1 MKLRNIIIIGLG
13 LAGLFLIGAELVDRI
28 VAVVGDEVITL
39 RELEQA
45 YQNDTLKIQKE
56 DKKLTKKEY
65 LERMIEKKL
74 IEQEVKR
81 AGVTV
86 SAQELEQAIEKKRKE
101 LGLSP
106 EEFRSLLRAQG
117 ITMEEYR
124 QQVRENLVLARL
136 LAQEVRSE
144 LEVSEQ
150 EIVAYYNQHKDEFRT
165 PERVKLYH
173 IVVHKGKAG
182 QKKLKQII
190 REYQDGKGFTELA
203 RKYSEGEEASRG
215 GELGWVELGQL
226 KPELRKIIAPLQ
238 VGELSPIYEDEA
250 GYHLFM
256 VAGREKS
263 MLLPLEQVRE
273 QIRQILYRKQF
284 EEQYLLWL
292 ERLKAKTYI
301 DIRL

>member
-1 MKLRNIIIIGLG
+1 MKLRSIIIIGLG
-13 LAGLFLIGAELVDRI
+13 LAGFFLIRAELVDRI

-45 YQNDTLKIQKE
+45 YQNDSLKIQQE
-56 DKKLTKKEY
+56 DKKLSRAEY

-81 AGVTV
+81 QGVTV

-173 IVVHKGKAG
+173 IVIGKGGSSRA
-182 QKKLKQII
+182 KLNHII
-190 REYQDGKGFTELA
+190 KEYQAGVSFIELA
-203 RKYSEGEEASRG
+203 KKYSEGEEASRG
-215 GELGWVELGQL
+215 GELGWVELERL
-226 KPELRKIIAPLQ
+226 KPELRQIISQLKI
-238 VGELSPIYEDEA
+238 GELSPVYEDEV

-263 MLLPLEQVRE
+263 VLLALEQVRE
-273 QIRQILYRKQF
+273 QIHQILYRKQF
-284 EEQYLLWL
+284 EEQYLRWL